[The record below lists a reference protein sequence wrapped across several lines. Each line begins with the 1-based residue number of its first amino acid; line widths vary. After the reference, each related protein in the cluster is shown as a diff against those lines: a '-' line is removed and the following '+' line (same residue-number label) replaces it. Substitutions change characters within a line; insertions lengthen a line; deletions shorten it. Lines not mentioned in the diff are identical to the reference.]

1 MTTKQQVQ
9 LKTVGSLLSIV
20 ATLVIAVSAILAI
33 KYDAKAAIT
42 KAADARKD
50 VLRLEAKLEKTETLA
65 EQNARD
71 FAYFK
76 GEVNAKLDFIITN
89 MKQQYD
95 LIQSWEPG
103 DGKK

>member
-1 MTTKQQVQ
+1 M
-9 LKTVGSLLSIV
+9 SIIV
-20 ATLVIAVSAILAI
+20 TLVIAVSAILAI
-33 KYDAKAAIT
+33 KYDAKAAIS
-42 KAADARKD
+42 KASDARED

-95 LIQSWEPG
+95 IIQSWEPA
-103 DGKK
+103 DGKD